1 MYSIPPKI
9 SQVKL
14 KKKEYPRSCVLRQSY
29 ADYIFSTIPKD
40 LQRYFQIVHKYEI
53 HLTYTYIRNLQMTW
67 GESSSSTLEGHLI
80 CFLQQI
86 FHEKLKCSRDYY
98 WNGGSNFA
106 NIFICLH
113 NFLDSS
119 LEKRQYVVIIL
130 ILTMT
135 SIHFLCSKHFFRS
148 FSLQYYVLTSIFMA
162 KVNNNRCVQVFFLL

>member
-14 KKKEYPRSCVLRQSY
+14 KKKRISTKLRH
-29 ADYIFSTIPKD
+29 ANYIFATIPKD
-40 LQRYFQIVHKYEI
+40 LIFRFFTNTFI
-53 HLTYTYIRNLQMTW
+53 HIMNLQMTW

>member
-14 KKKEYPRSCVLRQSY
+14 KKKRISTKLRL
-29 ADYIFSTIPKD
+29 ANYIFSTIPKD

-119 LEKRQYVVIIL
+119 LEKRQYVVKQYNININDDINSFFMFKTL
-130 ILTMT
+130 FQVVFIVVLCFNLN
-135 SIHFLCSKHFFRS
+135 IHG
-148 FSLQYYVLTSIFMA
+148 
-162 KVNNNRCVQVFFLL
+162 

>member
-119 LEKRQYVVIIL
+119 LEKRQYVVKQYNININDDINSFFMFKTL
-130 ILTMT
+130 FQVVFIVVLCFNLN
-135 SIHFLCSKHFFRS
+135 IHG
-148 FSLQYYVLTSIFMA
+148 
-162 KVNNNRCVQVFFLL
+162 